1 MADAKICD
9 RCGEFYK
16 QKYRHVVKETGENPS
31 GVMKYYVDCVNGHDH
46 IRTVDLCPDCYG
58 SISNWLYRDK

>member
-16 QKYRHVVKETGENPS
+16 EDDICGVKDLYIS
-31 GVMKYYVDCVNGHDH
+31 FSRVDFVNNQS
-46 IRTVDLCPDCYG
+46 IDLCPDCQESFNEWYRMDNTKK
-58 SISNWLYRDK
+58 SINM

>member
-16 QKYRHVVKETGENPS
+16 ESNVYGVKNPYIS
-31 GVMKYYVDCVNGHDH
+31 FSRDDFDDD
-46 IRTVDLCPDCYG
+46 RSVDLCPDCQE
-58 SISNWLYRDK
+58 SFNEWYRMDNTKKAINM